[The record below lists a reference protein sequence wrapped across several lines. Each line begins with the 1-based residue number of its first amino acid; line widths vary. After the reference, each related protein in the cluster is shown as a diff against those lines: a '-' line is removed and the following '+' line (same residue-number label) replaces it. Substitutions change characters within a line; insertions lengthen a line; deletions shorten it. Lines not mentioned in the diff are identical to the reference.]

1 MCSSSAYITAKP
13 AMAMEKKRK
22 NVYLRLN
29 HWLTIGRE
37 IENKCK
43 TRTAYLD

>member
-13 AMAMEKKRK
+13 AMAMEKKK
-22 NVYLRLN
+22 NVYFRFT

-37 IENKCK
+37 IEKRCK
-43 TRTAYLD
+43 TRTANLD